1 MHFMTQFGAHKN
13 IFVAPPY
20 NKVKHCWPR
29 CGPRYAQSHSGTL
42 NRRGVIRPEDPKKTL
57 TALCQVLRLIV
68 VNFYVQLIGY
78 AH

>member
-20 NKVKHCWPR
+20 NKVQHCWLR
-29 CGPRYAQSHSGTL
+29 CGPRYAQWYPL
-42 NRRGVIRPEDPKKTL
+42 PARCDKTRL
-57 TALCQVLRLIV
+57 TRLAALCQVLRLIV